1 MTSKNVS
8 NKTRKPYELLILV
21 VFILIV
27 QLLVGCKSKV
37 KVVQQSRETA
47 SMVTNLQSIARFAS
61 LDCIVYDSCIVT
73 TPTDTTRQIR
83 FVRASLSLRD
93 TTRTADTLRAVR
105 VDTAVSVTYD
115 PNPIA
120 VQSIKKRE
128 PAAMRSMKRIL
139 RPIVII
145 FFLLFVVIINIF
157 VFLRRSKKH

>member
-1 MTSKNVS
+1 
-8 NKTRKPYELLILV
+8 
-21 VFILIV
+21 
-27 QLLVGCKSKV
+27 
-37 KVVQQSRETA
+37 
-47 SMVTNLQSIARFAS
+47 MVTNLQSIARFAS
-61 LDCIVYDSCIVT
+61 IDCIVYDSCIVT

-105 VDTAVSVTYD
+105 VDTVVSVTYN

-139 RPIVII
+139 RPIFIV

>member
-1 MTSKNVS
+1 
-8 NKTRKPYELLILV
+8 
-21 VFILIV
+21 
-27 QLLVGCKSKV
+27 
-37 KVVQQSRETA
+37 
-47 SMVTNLQSIARFAS
+47 MVTSLQSIARFAS

-93 TTRTADTLRAVR
+93 TTQTADTLRAVH
-105 VDTAVSVTYD
+105 VDTAVNVAYD
-115 PNPIA
+115 PKPIA

-139 RPIVII
+139 RPIIVI
-145 FFLLFVVIINIF
+145 FFFLFVVIIKVF

>member
-1 MTSKNVS
+1 
-8 NKTRKPYELLILV
+8 
-21 VFILIV
+21 
-27 QLLVGCKSKV
+27 
-37 KVVQQSRETA
+37 
-47 SMVTNLQSIARFAS
+47 MVTNLQSIARFAS

-93 TTRTADTLRAVR
+93 TTRTADTLCAVH
-105 VDTAVSVTYD
+105 VDTAVSVEID
-115 PNPIA
+115 HRPIA

-139 RPIVII
+139 KPIVIV

-157 VFLRRSKKH
+157 VFLQRSKQH

>member
-1 MTSKNVS
+1 
-8 NKTRKPYELLILV
+8 
-21 VFILIV
+21 
-27 QLLVGCKSKV
+27 
-37 KVVQQSRETA
+37 
-47 SMVTNLQSIARFAS
+47 MVTNLQSIARIAS
-61 LDCIVYDSCIVT
+61 LDCIIYDSCIVT

-105 VDTAVSVTYD
+105 VDTAVSVEID
-115 PNPIA
+115 PKPIA

>member
-1 MTSKNVS
+1 
-8 NKTRKPYELLILV
+8 
-21 VFILIV
+21 
-27 QLLVGCKSKV
+27 
-37 KVVQQSRETA
+37 
-47 SMVTNLQSIARFAS
+47 MVTSLQSIARFAL

-73 TPTDTTRQIR
+73 TPTDTSRQIR

-93 TTRTADTLRAVR
+93 TTLTADTLRAVR

-115 PNPIA
+115 PKPIA

-145 FFLLFVVIINIF
+145 FFFLFVVIIKVF
-157 VFLRRSKKH
+157 VFLQRSKKH

>member
-1 MTSKNVS
+1 
-8 NKTRKPYELLILV
+8 L
-21 VFILIV
+21 
-27 QLLVGCKSKV
+27 
-37 KVVQQSRETA
+37 
-47 SMVTNLQSIARFAS
+47 VTNLQSIARFAS
-61 LDCIVYDSCIVT
+61 LDYIIYDSCIVT

-115 PNPIA
+115 PKPIA

-128 PAAMRSMKRIL
+128 PAAMQSMKRIL
-139 RPIVII
+139 RPIFII
-145 FFLLFVVIINIF
+145 FFLLFVLVLKTF

>member
-1 MTSKNVS
+1 
-8 NKTRKPYELLILV
+8 
-21 VFILIV
+21 
-27 QLLVGCKSKV
+27 
-37 KVVQQSRETA
+37 
-47 SMVTNLQSIARFAS
+47 MVTNLQSIARFAS

-93 TTRTADTLRAVR
+93 TTQTADTLRAVR

-115 PNPIA
+115 PKPIV

-128 PAAMRSMKRIL
+128 PTAMRSMKRIL
-139 RPIVII
+139 RPIIVI
-145 FFLLFVVIINIF
+145 FFLLFVNIVNIF